1 MPPTQEMEGLADLEL
16 VIDAQLDCKFM
27 TLRDLLNLAPDT
39 TIKLSRPAGDN
50 IDLVIGDTVVCSGE
64 IVIVN
69 EAIGVRITDF
79 REEE

>member
-1 MPPTQEMEGLADLEL
+1 MAPAQEIEGFSDLQLKIE
-16 VIDAQLDCKFM
+16 AQLDCAFL
-27 TLRDLLNLAPDT
+27 TLRELLNLGPES

-50 IDLVIGDTVVCSGE
+50 IDLLIGDSVVCSGE

-79 REEE
+79 RDED

>member
-1 MPPTQEMEGLADLEL
+1 MPPAQEIDGFADLQL
-16 VIDAQLDCKFM
+16 ILDAQLDCKFM
-27 TLRDLLNLAPDT
+27 TLRDLLNLAPET

-50 IDLVIGDTVVCSGE
+50 IDLLVGDTVVCSGE

>member
-1 MPPTQEMEGLADLEL
+1 MVPVQEIEGFADLQLTIE
-16 VIDAQLDCKFM
+16 AQLDCTSL
-27 TLRDLLNLAPDT
+27 TLRELLNLAPEE

-50 IDLVIGDTVVCSGE
+50 IDLLIGDTVVCSGE